1 MLTLDQINAEWLQ
14 FEFYIKHYIKE
25 PRSNKL
31 WALYLQYMDRIKTLP
46 AASNPKHHSA
56 FPGGHIYHTN
66 NVVKNALA
74 LHDVWV
80 NSGVNVNYTV
90 EELVFAAVNH
100 DLGKMGDHEQVNY
113 IDNPSQWHKENL
125 GNLYAYNPKLEY
137 MSVPDRGLFMLQ
149 LHNIPVSRNEYIAI
163 KVHDGLY
170 ADANKAYLMD
180 HKLQCAMPF
189 ILHQAD
195 LMAARIEFEQQYLLA
210 PKPEKKEPIQ
220 QRKQTKPKAFELV
233 NNSDKSSGL
242 INAFDNL

>member
-56 FPGGHIYHTN
+56 FPGGHIHHTN
-66 NVVKNALA
+66 NVIKNALA

-100 DLGKMGDHEQVNY
+100 DLGKMGDHEQINY

-125 GNLYAYNPKLEY
+125 GSLYDYNPSLEF

-149 LHNIPVSRNEYIAI
+149 LYNIPVSRNEYIAI
-163 KVHDGLY
+163 KIHDGLY
-170 ADANKAYLMD
+170 ADANKIYLFNNKP
-180 HKLQCAMPF
+180 HSAISY

-195 LMAARIEFEQQYLLA
+195 SMAARIEHEQQYLFA
-210 PKPEKKEPIQ
+210 PKPEKKETIQ

-233 NNSDKSSGL
+233 NSSDKSSGL
-242 INAFDNL
+242 VNAFDNL